1 MKQNKQKILLIQ
13 PPFYRL
19 YKDTYSLDLFPLS
32 LGYLSGAIRKDTD
45 WEVLAYNSDFNPDSE
60 GVSQSYLSGKGFDNY
75 LGNLNDISKPIW
87 QEIRKNIEEYKPCV
101 VGISVKSQTF
111 ASACRVAKLAKD
123 INNDCIVIVGG
134 PHPSMVGS
142 EVLNCSDINVFVKGE
157 GEKPTVELLNA
168 IKDGKEFDG
177 IRGIGYRKNGRI
189 IDNPARELIEDLDSL
204 SFPHEVA
211 PAVLKDYEKYPLSA
225 FKNIFSIR
233 GCPYNCFF
241 CGSRMVW
248 SRKVRFRS
256 VENVI
261 AEIQSLQYMGIE
273 LIRFDDDTFGV
284 TKKYIKELCHAL
296 IKHCPGLKWHC
307 EIHVKLVDEPTI
319 SLMKAAGCCLLQIG
333 VESGNNEILKE
344 MRKNYT
350 IEEALSACEI
360 IKKYGIE
367 LQTFFIVGFPQETE
381 DSFNDT
387 YKAMKKIKSDLIIHS
402 IFTPYPGTESF
413 ELCKK
418 NGLIKD
424 GHDISLYNHQ
434 SPANCFCMN
443 ITSERFR
450 ILVSQIQKMID
461 RKSRLDR
468 ARRVLSLSTIKKIKE
483 LGLRKSYQ
491 KFQNLI
497 FGN

>member
-168 IKDGKEFDG
+168 IK
-177 IRGIGYRKNGRI
+177 
-189 IDNPARELIEDLDSL
+189 
-204 SFPHEVA
+204 
-211 PAVLKDYEKYPLSA
+211 
-225 FKNIFSIR
+225 NIFSIR

-261 AEIQSLQYMGIE
+261 AEIQGLQHMGIE

-307 EIHVKLVDEPTI
+307 EIHVKVVDEPTI

-387 YKAMKKIKSDLIIHS
+387 YKAMKKIKNYLNHKYHIHTIPGHRII
-402 IFTPYPGTESF
+402 
-413 ELCKK
+413 
-418 NGLIKD
+418 
-424 GHDISLYNHQ
+424 
-434 SPANCFCMN
+434 
-443 ITSERFR
+443 
-450 ILVSQIQKMID
+450 
-461 RKSRLDR
+461 
-468 ARRVLSLSTIKKIKE
+468 
-483 LGLRKSYQ
+483 
-491 KFQNLI
+491 
-497 FGN
+497 